1 MKAKHLIFHDEAR
14 DQILRGVD
22 ALGIAMKLTLGQQMD
37 MF

>member
-1 MKAKHLIFHDEAR
+1 MKAKHLIYRDEER
-14 DQILRGVD
+14 DQIRWGVD